1 MPASRSKNAILN
13 IVVGWGT
20 QVAILVLTFVSR
32 RIFIEFLSTDYL
44 GINGLYSNILSVLAL
59 AELGLGHI
67 TQYFLYKPVLENDYK
82 KINATVKYFRR
93 LYNII
98 TLGVFAI
105 GLALIPFLSFIINS
119 DLKQN
124 ELIIYYLIFLVNSCV
139 TYFSADKIALLAANQ
154 DNRLTK
160 YITLALNIS
169 LQFAHVA
176 VLYIW
181 HNYIIYLL
189 ATLISSILNVVI
201 TQIVCYR
208 RYPYLKEKAAGFEV
222 IDKKNI
228 VNSIK
233 SAFLYKIGV
242 TVINNTD
249 NILISIIVSTTMVGF
264 YSNYFVVISA
274 IQGFLSIITTS
285 LISAIGNLSAEGSTK
300 RSHEVFNLMI
310 FFYNFVSA
318 FCGVSFFFL
327 INDFI
332 PIWLGEEYLLDRWTV
347 FAISFSFYLINAI
360 SPVWMFREANG
371 LFSKVKYLL
380 LITAAFNIVF
390 SIILGKFFGIFGI
403 ILATSLARIVTTVWY
418 EPKIL
423 FKSVFERSCI
433 SYWLKQAKYVVLTII
448 GAVACF
454 AVNYFLPH
462 SFVFIIVKGISFF
475 AIFAMV
481 FIIFCIKDQEFKDV
495 KKFISRFTKK
505 FKYGRG

>member
-20 QVAILVLTFVSR
+20 QVAILILTFVSR
-32 RIFIEFLSTDYL
+32 RIFVRFLSTDFL

-82 KINATVKYFRR
+82 KINATVKYFRK
-93 LYNII
+93 LYTFIA
-98 TLGVFAI
+98 LGVFAI
-105 GLALIPFLSFIINS
+105 GLALIPFLKFIINS
-119 DLKQN
+119 NLNQN
-124 ELIIYYLIFLVNSCV
+124 ELIIYYIIFLLNSCV
-139 TYFSADKIALLAANQ
+139 TYFAADKIALLAANQ

-160 YITLALNIS
+160 YITLTLNIG
-169 LQFAHVA
+169 LQFAHIA

-189 ATLISSILNVVI
+189 ATLVSTILNAVI
-201 TQIVCYR
+201 TQIICQR
-208 RYPYLKEKAAGFEV
+208 RYPYLKEKDTDSEE

-233 SAFLYKIGV
+233 SSFVYKIGA

-249 NILISIIVSTTMVGF
+249 NILISIIVSTAMVGF
-264 YSNYFVVISA
+264 YSNYFLVISA

-300 RSHEVFNLMI
+300 RSHEIFNLMI
-310 FFYNFVSA
+310 LFYNFISA

-332 PIWLGEEYLLDRWTV
+332 PIWLGEKYLLDQWTV

-371 LFSKVKYLL
+371 LFNKVKYLL
-380 LITAAFNIVF
+380 IVTATFNMVF

-423 FKSVFERSCI
+423 FEKVFEKSCI
-433 SYWLKQAKYVVLTII
+433 AYWLKQAKYILLTIL
-448 GAVACF
+448 GAAACF
-454 AVNYFLPH
+454 VVNYFLPH
-462 SFVFIIVKGISFF
+462 SFIFIIVKGISFF
-475 AIFAMV
+475 AIFVMV
-481 FIIFCIKDQEFKDV
+481 FLIFCIKDQEFKEV

-505 FKYGRG
+505 

>member
-32 RIFIEFLSTDYL
+32 RIFVKFLSTDYL

-59 AELGLGHI
+59 AELGLGHL

-82 KINATVKYFRR
+82 KINATVKYFKK
-93 LYNII
+93 LYTFIAI
-98 TLGVFAI
+98 VVFSI
-105 GLALIPFLSFIINS
+105 GLALIPFLRFVINS
-119 DLKQN
+119 NLKQN
-124 ELIIYYLIFLVNSCV
+124 ELIIYYLIFLANSCV

-160 YITLALNIS
+160 YITLTLNVG
-169 LQFAHVA
+169 LQFAHIV

-189 ATLISSILNVVI
+189 ATLASTILNVVI
-201 TQIVCYR
+201 TQMICRR
-208 RYPYLKEKAAGFEV
+208 RYLYLKEKDANPEA

-228 VNSIK
+228 VDSIK
-233 SAFLYKIGV
+233 STFVYKIGA

-249 NILISIIVSTTMVGF
+249 NILISIIVSTAMVGF

-285 LISAIGNLSAEGSTK
+285 LISAVGNLSAEGRAN
-300 RSHEVFNLMI
+300 RSHEIFNLMLL
-310 FFYNFVSA
+310 FYNFIAS

-327 INDFI
+327 LNDFI
-332 PIWLGEEYLLDRWTV
+332 LLWLGEKYLLDQWTV
-347 FAISFSFYLINAI
+347 FAISFSFYLTNAI

-371 LFSKVKYLL
+371 LFGKVKYLL

-390 SIILGKFFGIFGI
+390 SIILGKLFGIFGI
-403 ILATSLARIVTTVWY
+403 LLATSLARIVTTVWY

-423 FKSVFERSCI
+423 FKNVFEKSCMF
-433 SYWLKQAKYVVLTII
+433 YWIKQAKYIVLTVV
-448 GAVACF
+448 GTVTCF
-454 AVNYFLPH
+454 AANHFLPH
-462 SFVFIIVKGISFF
+462 SFVFIIVKGVSFF
-475 AIFAMV
+475 AIFCMV
-481 FIIFCIKDQEFKDV
+481 FSIFCMKDQEFEEV
-495 KKFISRFTKK
+495 KKIISRFTKK
-505 FKYGRG
+505 IKQGRG

>member
-20 QVAILVLTFVSR
+20 QVAILILTFVSR
-32 RIFIEFLSTDYL
+32 RIFVKFLSTDYL

-59 AELGLGHI
+59 AELGLGNI

-93 LYNII
+93 LYTFIA
-98 TLGVFAI
+98 LGVFSI
-105 GLALIPFLSFIINS
+105 GLALIPCLRYIINS

-124 ELIIYYLIFLVNSCV
+124 ELIIYYIIFLVNSCV
-139 TYFSADKIALLAANQ
+139 TYFAADKIALLAANQ

-160 YITLALNIS
+160 YITLTLNIA
-169 LQFAHVA
+169 LQFAHIA

-189 ATLISSILNVVI
+189 ATLASTILNVVI
-201 TQIVCYR
+201 TQIICHR
-208 RYPYLKEKAAGFEV
+208 RYPYLKEKVANHELF
-222 IDKKNI
+222 DKKII

-233 SAFLYKIGV
+233 STFVYKIGA

-249 NILISIIVSTTMVGF
+249 NILISTIVSTAAVGL
-264 YSNYFVVISA
+264 YSNYYAVISA

-300 RSHEVFNLMI
+300 RSYEIFNLVI
-310 FFYNFVSA
+310 LFYNFVAA

-327 INDFI
+327 LNDFI
-332 PIWLGEEYLLDRWTV
+332 PIWLGEKYLLDQWTV
-347 FAISFSFYLINAI
+347 FAISFSFYLTNAV

-380 LITAAFNIVF
+380 LTTAAFNMVF
-390 SIILGKFFGIFGI
+390 SIILGNLFGTFGILF
-403 ILATSLARIVTTVWY
+403 ATSLARIVTTVWY

-423 FKSVFERSCI
+423 FKNVFEKSCI
-433 SYWLKQAKYVVLTII
+433 AYWFKQTKYIVLAVI
-448 GAVACF
+448 GTTVCF
-454 AVNYFLPH
+454 VINYFLPH
-462 SFVFIIVKGISFF
+462 SFIFIIVKGLSFF
-475 AIFAMV
+475 AIFVMV
-481 FIIFCIKDQEFKDV
+481 FSIFCIKDQEFKEV
-495 KKFISRFTKK
+495 KNIILRFTKK
-505 FKYGRG
+505 IKHGRG